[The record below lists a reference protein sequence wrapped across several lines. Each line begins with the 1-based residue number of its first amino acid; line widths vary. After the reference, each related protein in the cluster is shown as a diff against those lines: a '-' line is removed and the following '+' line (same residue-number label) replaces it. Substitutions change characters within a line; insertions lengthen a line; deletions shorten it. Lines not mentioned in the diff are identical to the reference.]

1 MRNDKVVQEIADKM
15 SNMLQNLIYSNA
27 QRIYDDLYKMA
38 QEEKKAAQIVLK
50 PEMRAFMDTDGIID
64 LNAKIAWKYELSRSD
79 RVESVHIDPLQI
91 TMDFGD
97 GGE

>member
-1 MRNDKVVQEIADKM
+1 MRNDKVVNEIADKM

-27 QRIYDDLYKMA
+27 QRIYNDLYKMT

-64 LNAKIAWKYELSRSD
+64 LNANLKWKYELSRSD
-79 RVESVHIDPLQI
+79 RTESVRIDPLQ
-91 TMDFGD
+91 MSLPL
-97 GGE
+97 EAEE